1 MTPEQ
6 LNESR
11 RFAMLV
17 LTRKR
22 KQTIQVGEDIV
33 ITVQQIKGNAVRIGI
48 DAPRSLPIRRGEL
61 SPLENSPL
69 ENSALENS
77 AEVTLTP
84 AAAHA
89 LLASLPTAPASPVAS

>member
-6 LNESR
+6 KFESR

-22 KQTIQVGEDIV
+22 KQTIQIGEDIV

-48 DAPRSLPIRRGEL
+48 DAPRSLAIRRGEL
-61 SPLENSPL
+61 NPLDAP
-69 ENSALENS
+69 
-77 AEVTLTP
+77 AETVVSP
-84 AAAHA
+84 AAANA
-89 LLASLPTAPASPVAS
+89 LLASLSLPAEASPVAS